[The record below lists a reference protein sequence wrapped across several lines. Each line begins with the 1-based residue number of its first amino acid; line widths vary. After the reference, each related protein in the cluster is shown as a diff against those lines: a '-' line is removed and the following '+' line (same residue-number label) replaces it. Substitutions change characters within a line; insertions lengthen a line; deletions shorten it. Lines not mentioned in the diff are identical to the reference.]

1 MKNIRFTL
9 FTSVL
14 ILSHFV
20 NAQSVE
26 HIRNSGLF
34 NFGIGSG
41 ENYAVARKNA
51 LQNLTEG
58 ISVHIKSEFEHI
70 VRETNGNVDDYSN
83 SIIKTYSSAVINQYQ
98 EKVIAEKQGTV
109 ELMLYISKVDLQ
121 KVFYEREL
129 IIRDLIALGEKSER
143 ELRIGDALR
152 NYYWAMVLT
161 RSHPNNK
168 NLRHDFGNN
177 TQLSILKGLS
187 DRIES
192 IFTRLKF
199 TPTSVDQK
207 SAPAHK
213 QINLAISFNDQPVQN
228 LDYTYF
234 TGDGFS
240 GITSIRDGKGI
251 ASVDGPFAAQM
262 QILRLKVEYQYAN
275 KAHLEPEIKQMME
288 NVSIPYFESAE
299 FRIALNK
306 KTNEEVAPAKSEV
319 ANVKADA
326 KEQTAV
332 NVSPNT
338 KVTTDSNVITEAK
351 VSTDA
356 KVTADTKLTNDI
368 KSGLGATITPASNQA
383 PDLKFY
389 KSSIEKVISSV
400 RSGNLQSTHS
410 LFTPEG
416 LDLFTKLIA
425 NGNVT
430 VLNHHIDS
438 LKFLKLK
445 DEVVVRSVPMLFAF
459 KNNREK
465 FVEQVVFTFNQDKKI
480 SNIAFALGQIATND
494 ILQKPEGF
502 GSFEDKYFLIRFLE
516 NYKTAYSLK
525 RLDYLQAIFD
535 ENALIIVGNRV
546 NKVQEPTDRVQQM
559 YGNFSNE
566 DVEYIVLSKSEY
578 LERLKRVFSRNE
590 FVNIHFEDNQV
601 RKTQRNDKVYGIQIA
616 QHYHSSTYAD
626 KGYLFL
632 MIDLNDSIQPKIY
645 VRTWQPRKNADG
657 SVIGL
662 ENFKF

>member
-1 MKNIRFTL
+1 MKNIRFAF
-9 FTSVL
+9 FTSIL
-14 ILSHFV
+14 ILSHFI
-20 NAQSVE
+20 NAQTVE
-26 HIRNSGLF
+26 HIRTSGLY

-70 VRETNGNVDDYSN
+70 VRETNGNIDDYSN
-83 SIIKTYSSAVINQYQ
+83 SIVKTYSSAVINQYQ
-98 EKVIAEKQGTV
+98 EKVIAEKQGAV
-109 ELMLYISKVDLQ
+109 ELMLYISKVDLE

-251 ASVDGPFAAQM
+251 ANVDGPFAAQM

-288 NVSIPYFESAE
+288 NVTVPYFDKAE
-299 FRIALNK
+299 VRIDLKSNPVSGSLTK
-306 KTNEEVAPAKSEV
+306 SQSPA
-319 ANVKADA
+319 
-326 KEQTAV
+326 QTLTQNQSQTPINNQSQTPAQPPAAATF
-332 NVSPNT
+332 S
-338 KVTTDSNVITEAK
+338 KVDSNTPEYA
-351 VSTDA
+351 TY
-356 KVTADTKLTNDI
+356 VTA
-368 KSGLGATITPASNQA
+368 
-383 PDLKFY
+383 
-389 KSSIEKVISSV
+389 IEKVMAAI
-400 RSGNLQSTHS
+400 RANNHKAIQSQFS
-410 LFTPEG
+410 PEG
-416 LDLFTKLIA
+416 WEIYNKLIT

-430 VLNHHIDS
+430 VLQAPADTLRV
-438 LKFLKLK
+438 LKFGK
-445 DEVVVRSVPMLFAF
+445 EVVVRSVPMLFAF
-459 KNNREK
+459 NNNKTK
-465 FVEQVVFTFNQDKKI
+465 FVEKVVFTFNEQAKI
-480 SNIAFALGQIATND
+480 CNLAFALGQKATDD
-494 ILQKPEGF
+494 ILQKPIGF
-502 GSFEDKYFLIRFLE
+502 GTLEEKYFLIRFME

-525 RLDYLQAIFD
+525 RADYLEALFD

-546 NKVQEPTDRVQQM
+546 QKAPQPTDQVRNM

-566 DVEYIVLSKSEY
+566 QVEYITLSKSEY
-578 LERLKRVFSRNE
+578 LERVKRVFQRNE
-590 FVNIHFEDNQV
+590 FVNIHFEENEV
-601 RKTQRNDKVYGIQIA
+601 RKTQRNDKIYGIQIA
-616 QHYHSSTYAD
+616 QHYYSSTYAD

-632 MIDLNDSIQPKIY
+632 MIDLNDTIQPKIY
-645 VRTWQPRKNADG
+645 VRTWQPTKNADG
-657 SVIGL
+657 SVIGI
-662 ENFKF
+662 EDFRF